1 MRLEVAPG
9 LFLEDPSEQVLAEI
23 KSQREAN
30 PLTGYF
36 PHSQQLPFHEAI
48 GAKTP
53 IVAFFGGNRSGKTH
67 CSVADDLIQAL
78 PKEWVPDH
86 LLPYKRWGWDTPF
99 HCWIGVPKYAKLE
112 EAVLPKI
119 RALCPPSQL
128 DGYKSQE
135 KIVRFKC

>member
-1 MRLEVAPG
+1 MHLRELSRCRWQQPGLLLGPYPRVRSTRLRRPQRLVRLEVAPG

-78 PKEWVPDH
+78 PKEWVPEH
-86 LLPYKRWGWDTPF
+86 LLPYKRWDPPF
-99 HCWIGVPKYAKLE
+99 HMW
-112 EAVLPKI
+112 
-119 RALCPPSQL
+119 
-128 DGYKSQE
+128 
-135 KIVRFKC
+135 